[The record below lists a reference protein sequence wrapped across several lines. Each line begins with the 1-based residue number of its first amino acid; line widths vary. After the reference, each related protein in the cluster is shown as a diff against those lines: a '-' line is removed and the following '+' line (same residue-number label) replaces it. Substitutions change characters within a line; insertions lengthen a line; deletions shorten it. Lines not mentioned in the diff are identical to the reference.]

1 MINVFHIKC
10 IYLIITKHD
19 QETIFFI
26 DLWEILSDQSK
37 IGQGLK
43 DRYVHLTYT
52 EKQLIFVPTISKV
65 ICCHCE
71 VVEMKWELKP
81 TNHHCPSLTNQ
92 VVLLASHQFIS

>member
-1 MINVFHIKC
+1 M
-10 IYLIITKHD
+10 TKK
-19 QETIFFI
+19 QFFFI

-43 DRYVHLTYT
+43 DRYVHLTHT

-81 TNHHCPSLTNQ
+81 TNHHFPSSTNQ
-92 VVLLASHQFIS
+92 VVLLASHEFIS